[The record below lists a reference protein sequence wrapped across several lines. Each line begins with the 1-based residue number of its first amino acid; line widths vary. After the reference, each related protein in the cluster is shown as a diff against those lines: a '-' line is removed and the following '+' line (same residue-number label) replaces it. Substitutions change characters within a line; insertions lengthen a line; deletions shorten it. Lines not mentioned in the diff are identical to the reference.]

1 MKPAAVYGL
10 AALVFLLDRLS
21 KMLVV
26 KRFDYIT
33 NYGAAFGILQH
44 QTTLFLVVGVAVS
57 IALLYYIKKYS
68 YPELG
73 FLLGGTLGNLL
84 DRMTQGYVIDFIDFK
99 VWPSFNIADT
109 FNTIAVILL
118 IYRWEIKPRMRKLY
132 KGNSL

>member
-1 MKPAAVYGL
+1 MKPAAVYGI
-10 AALVFLLDRLS
+10 AALVFFLDRLS

-44 QTTLFLVVGVAVS
+44 QTILFLVVGVAVS
-57 IALLYYIKKYS
+57 IALLYYIRRYS